1 MRIEEKKFS
10 KYINTKLVNFE
21 EIKATLIKADN

>member
-21 EIKATLIKADN
+21 EIKSYAYILIN